1 MQSIG
6 SQAGFCQKHQMDKIF
21 VGNENATEPTCI
33 RCDAD
38 SRPKEGRTVIAED
51 PGEDFFKGKGTTAK
65 ITVLDPSHGGNP
77 GVAEVVKAH
86 VAIAKFGGATLEE
99 IVANAVLNL
108 NGLPMP
114 KDIREFKKI
123 QKVIKTLQTLVENQN
138 G

>member
-6 SQAGFCQKHQMDKIF
+6 SQAGFCQKHQMDKMF

-65 ITVLDPSHGGNP
+65 ITVVDATHGGTAVGFKP
-77 GVAEVVKAH
+77 APV
-86 VAIAKFGGATLEE
+86 AKFGGATLEE

-123 QKVIKTLQTLVENQN
+123 QKVIKTLQTLVENTN

>member
-6 SQAGFCQKHQMDKIF
+6 SQAGFCQKHQMDKMF
-21 VGNENATEPTCI
+21 VGNENATEPICI

-65 ITVLDPSHGGNP
+65 ITTLDPSHGGKVGITP
-77 GVAEVVKAH
+77 
-86 VAIAKFGGATLEE
+86 IAKFGGATLQE

-123 QKVIKTLQTLVENQN
+123 QKVIKTLQTLVENTN

>member
-1 MQSIG
+1 
-6 SQAGFCQKHQMDKIF
+6 MDKMF

-51 PGEDFFKGKGTTAK
+51 PGEEFFHGKGTTAK
-65 ITVLDPSHGGNP
+65 ITVVDATHGAKVPLIGS
-77 GVAEVVKAH
+77 AVVKY
-86 VAIAKFGGATLEE
+86 GGATLEE

-108 NGLPMP
+108 SGLPMP
-114 KDIREFKKI
+114 KDIKEFKKV
-123 QKVIKTLQTLVENQN
+123 QKVINTLQSLVENAN

>member
-6 SQAGFCQKHQMDKIF
+6 SAAGFCQKHQMDKMF
-21 VGNENATEPTCI
+21 VGSQDATEPTCI
-33 RCDAD
+33 KCDAEAQ
-38 SRPKEGRTVIAED
+38 PKLGRTQMVED
-51 PGEDFFKGKGTTAK
+51 PGEEYFNGKGTNAK
-65 ITVLDPSHGGNP
+65 ITVLDPSHGGKAAIP
-77 GVAEVVKAH
+77 LVGSAVV
-86 VAIAKFGGATLEE
+86 KFGGATLEE

-123 QKVIKTLQTLVENQN
+123 QKVIKTLQTLVENTN

>member
-6 SQAGFCQKHQMDKIF
+6 SQAGFCQKHQMDKMF

-38 SRPKEGRTVIAED
+38 SRPKEGRTVVAED
-51 PGEDFFKGKGTTAK
+51 PGEDFFRGKGTTAK
-65 ITVLDPSHGGNP
+65 ITVVDATHGAKLPLVGS
-77 GVAEVVKAH
+77 AVV
-86 VAIAKFGGATLEE
+86 KFGGATLEE

-123 QKVIKTLQTLVENQN
+123 QKVIKTLQTLVENAN

>member
-6 SQAGFCQKHQMDKIF
+6 SQAGFCTKHQMDKMF
-21 VGNENATEPTCI
+21 VGNENSTEPTCI

-51 PGEDFFKGKGTTAK
+51 PGEDFFRGKGTTAK
-65 ITVLDPSHGGNP
+65 ITTLDPTSGAKLGI
-77 GVAEVVKAH
+77 AEAMKVPVQ
-86 VAIAKFGGATLEE
+86 KFGGATLEE

-123 QKVIKTLQTLVENQN
+123 QKVIKTLQTLVENTN

>member
-6 SQAGFCQKHQMDKIF
+6 SAAGFCQKHQMDKMF
-21 VGNENATEPTCI
+21 VGLEDATEPTCI
-33 RCDAD
+33 KCTAD
-38 SRPKEGRTVIAED
+38 STPKLGRTQTVGD
-51 PGEDFFKGKGTTAK
+51 PGEEYFKGKGTTAK
-65 ITVLDPSHGGNP
+65 VTMLDTTHGAKVP
-77 GVAEVVKAH
+77 PV
-86 VAIAKFGGATLEE
+86 KFGVATLEE

-123 QKVIKTLQTLVENQN
+123 QKVIKTLQTLVENTN